1 MNVADEAGTSPVNP
15 RDLALAYDRVVS
27 AHWRGETEA
36 ATAVGTWFESHW
48 SDQAPPEP
56 DEPPESTSIL
66 GGAGSGIR
74 WYTRDEA
81 VLGYVSRRDD
91 GCYRVRTTEAMP
103 SLIASWDVLEREATR
118 QPDTDYLLRH
128 TGAGSDTALSTRGER
143 QSAARRGS
151 VQEDVSDR
159 RDVQVLVEAD
169 ATSRHAGQVDTVARQ
184 KAARTESLVAVH
196 VLGESTGSE
205 PSRVPPER

>member
-1 MNVADEAGTSPVNP
+1 MNAAYEAGTNPVSP

-36 ATAVGTWFESHW
+36 ATAIGTWFEAHW

-56 DEPPESTSIL
+56 DEPPEGTSFL

-118 QPDTDYLLRH
+118 QPDADYLLRH
-128 TGAGSDTALSTRGER
+128 TGTNSDTASPTRGER
-143 QSAARRGS
+143 QPAVRPGRTR
-151 VQEDVSDR
+151 EDVPDR
-159 RDVQVLVEAD
+159 RDIRVLVESEV
-169 ATSRHAGQVDTVARQ
+169 TSRQASEDDNVARQ
-184 KAARTESLVAVH
+184 EPARTE
-196 VLGESTGSE
+196 VLLAARVLEESTGSE
-205 PSRVPPER
+205 PSGVPPGH

>member
-1 MNVADEAGTSPVNP
+1 MNAAHQAETSPVNP

-36 ATAVGTWFESHW
+36 ATAVGTWFEAHW
-48 SDQAPPEP
+48 SNQAPPEP
-56 DEPPESTSIL
+56 EDPPEGTSIL

-103 SLIASWDVLEREATR
+103 SLMASWDVLELEATR
-118 QPDTDYLLRH
+118 QPDTDHLLRH
-128 TGAGSDTALSTRGER
+128 TGASSDTALSTRDER
-143 QSAARRGS
+143 QPAARPGS
-151 VQEDVSDR
+151 RQED
-159 RDVQVLVEAD
+159 LPG
-169 ATSRHAGQVDTVARQ
+169 TRQ
-184 KAARTESLVAVH
+184 EPPRTEVIVAVR
-196 VLGESTGSE
+196 VLEESMEGE
-205 PSRVPPER
+205 PSGVPPGH

>member
-1 MNVADEAGTSPVNP
+1 MNAAHEAGTSPVSP

-36 ATAVGTWFESHW
+36 ATAIGTWFEAHW

-56 DEPPESTSIL
+56 DEPPESTSFL

-118 QPDTDYLLRH
+118 QPDADYLLRH
-128 TGAGSDTALSTRGER
+128 TGASSDTAPATRGER
-143 QSAARRGS
+143 QPGARLGS
-151 VQEDVSDR
+151 TQEDAPDR
-159 RDVQVLVEAD
+159 RDVHVLVGAD
-169 ATSRHAGQVDTVARQ
+169 VTSRHASEDDNVARQ
-184 KAARTESLVAVH
+184 EPARTELLLAVH
-196 VLGESTGSE
+196 VREESTGSE
-205 PSRVPPER
+205 PSGGPPGR